1 METQERWLRSSSSDA
16 GAPAPSAR
24 WSSRAGWVRCQ
35 VMGRP
40 AEIWT
45 RPVRDTNPPEPPTPQ
60 SEDPGMLKRARNRAT
75 EILSS
80 SAELYREMAL
90 SALRLVRR

>member
-1 METQERWLRSSSSDA
+1 METRELAPRGPAGRPSSTV
-16 GAPAPSAR
+16 GR
-24 WSSRAGWVRCQ
+24 WSERTGWVRCQ

-40 AEIWT
+40 AQLWT
-45 RPVRDTNPPEPPTPQ
+45 RARPDTDAPAEATSRP
-60 SEDPGMLKRARNRAT
+60 EDPSMLKKAKHRASA
-75 EILSS
+75 ILSS